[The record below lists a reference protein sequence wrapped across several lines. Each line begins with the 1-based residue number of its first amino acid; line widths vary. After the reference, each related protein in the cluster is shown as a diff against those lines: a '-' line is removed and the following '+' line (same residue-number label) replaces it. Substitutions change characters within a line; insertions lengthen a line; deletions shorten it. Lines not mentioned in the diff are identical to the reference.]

1 MKDITGIIQNSRPDD
16 LRSLLAYTIDRSIN
30 EIYIFDAETLQ
41 FLYVNDGALRN
52 LGYTPEKILT
62 MTPVDIKPD
71 LTCETFLDMVQPLF
85 KNEKDALIFE
95 TRHLRAD
102 NSTYPVEVHLQL
114 MRHSDRRVFL
124 AVILDISER
133 KKAES
138 QLRES
143 AERYRS
149 LFEKHSA
156 VMLLLDPETGD
167 IVDTNHAAAAFYGWS
182 MEELKKMN
190 IRQINTLSP
199 QEIEIEMRKAVKLER
214 NHFEFRHR
222 RADGSIRDVETYS
235 SRIMLNGKNYLHS
248 IIHDVTEKKRLQDQ
262 FRQAQKMEAIGTL
275 AGGVAHDFNN
285 MLSVIL
291 GHVELALNSPG
302 KTDDITPS
310 LLNIKKAAQH
320 SAELTRQ
327 LLTFARKQSIEPKIV
342 DINRTVEGMLKMV
355 RRIIGENIDLQW
367 LPGKDIW
374 KVSVDPSQIDQILA
388 NLCVNSRDAISGTGR
403 IVIETSNVTL
413 QQQIIEPKEKHSSGS
428 YVMLSVSDD
437 GSGMDKDTLEHL
449 FEPFFTTKGSGHGTG
464 LGLATVY
471 GAVKQ
476 NSGLINVY
484 SEPSRGTTFKIY
496 FPRVESADALPET
509 TVQETGTIKGQETI
523 LIVEDEPAILEIAS
537 MMLDGLGYKV
547 LTASRPSEAIKIADE
562 SSNHI
567 DLLLTDII
575 MPEMDGKSMAQN
587 ILQKHPLLK
596 CIYMSGY
603 TANIILHTAPGG
615 DADHFLQKPFSMN
628 ELALKV
634 RKVLDTK

>member
-1 MKDITGIIQNSRPDD
+1 MKNITGIIQNSQPDD
-16 LRSLLAYTIDRSIN
+16 LRSLLAHTIDRSLN

-41 FLYVNDGALRN
+41 FLYANDGALRN

-71 LTCETFLDMVQPLF
+71 LTCESFLDMVQPLF
-85 KNEKDALIFE
+85 KNKKDALVFE

-114 MRHSDRRVFL
+114 MRHSDKRVFL
-124 AVILDISER
+124 AVTLDISER
-133 KKAES
+133 KKTEI

-143 AERYRS
+143 EGRYRS

-156 VMLLLDPETGD
+156 AMLLLDPETGN
-167 IVDTNHAAAAFYGWS
+167 IVDSNHAAAAFYGWS

-199 QEIEIEMRKAVKLER
+199 QEIEIEIQKAVKLER

-262 FRQAQKMEAIGTL
+262 FRQTQKMEAIGTL

-291 GHVELALNSPG
+291 GHVELALNSTG

-310 LLNIKKAAQH
+310 LLNIKKAALH

-355 RRIIGENIDLQW
+355 SRIIGENIDLQW

-403 IVIETSNVTL
+403 IIIETSNVTL
-413 QQQIIEPKEKHSSGS
+413 QQQVIELNEKHSSGS

-449 FEPFFTTKGSGHGTG
+449 YEPFFTTKGSGHGTG

-476 NSGLINVY
+476 NNGLINVY

-496 FPRVESADALPET
+496 FPRVESAYALPET
-509 TVQETGTIKGQETI
+509 TAQETGTIKGQETI

-547 LTASRPSEAIKIADE
+547 LTASRPSEAIKIAEE
-562 SSNHI
+562 SSTHI

-575 MPEMDGKSMAQN
+575 MPEMDGKTMAQQ

-603 TANIILHTAPGG
+603 TANIILHTAAEG

-634 RKVLDTK
+634 RKILDTK